1 MLVCDQN
8 KAATGEMTQEPVN
21 CATTQVAKSRN
32 ELMLLAANRAI
43 VYPITFAYVKP

>member
-8 KAATGEMTQEPVN
+8 KAAAGEMTQEPVN

-32 ELMLLAANRAI
+32 ELMLLVGNGAI
-43 VYPITFAYVKP
+43 VCPITFARVKP